1 MGFYFPLFYPHSSGN
16 TGKSRMRSWRRDK
29 EEIIWETNKR
39 REEGRKKKVPRF
51 RKREKVTRDKA
62 RKERKRKKE
71 KERKRK
77 AKKTC
82 RWSRASRFSFV
93 FFSGKFNL
101 GETRSDDEIFLL
113 FLSFKTKKERKCKTG
128 KCFSSFIW
136 SQFLLNEM
144 YLEIYYFCNKVEL
157 RFFL

>member
-51 RKREKVTRDKA
+51 RKREKITRDKA

-71 KERKRK
+71 KRKEEK
-77 AKKTC
+77 SKKP
-82 RWSRASRFSFV
+82 A
-93 FFSGKFNL
+93 
-101 GETRSDDEIFLL
+101 DDHAQVDFP
-113 FLSFKTKKERKCKTG
+113 LSFFPGNLILAKLGLTMRF
-128 KCFSSFIW
+128 FSSFW
-136 SQFLLNEM
+136 VSKQRKKENARQENVFPLSYGVNS
-144 YLEIYYFCNKVEL
+144 
-157 RFFL
+157 R